1 MLPHCE
7 PRQTR
12 LSFCNPVCREFL
24 ASLRRMDA
32 SWVRCFLRGLY
43 GFLCRGNEPPASID
57 VTFDIDTE
65 FLTAPFLTASDAI

>member
-32 SWVRCFLRGLY
+32 SWVRCFLRELY
-43 GFLCRGNEPPASID
+43 GFCVAGMNRPQVFILPSTLIQSILQPRF
-57 VTFDIDTE
+57 FD
-65 FLTAPFLTASDAI
+65 SV